1 MADPVVQKMKPIAE
15 ELTDGASFDEMTS
28 AVYFRDM
35 FEAVK
40 EFPAQATLDFEWMPD
55 GKSALSF
62 LRR

>member
-1 MADPVVQKMKPIAE
+1 MKPIAE